1 MTGIPIF
8 FFFWGE
14 GEDNFGLSIKN
25 EIRDNSKKKIDM
37 VFKHLKPNVVRPT
50 ELD

>member
-25 EIRDNSKKKIDM
+25 EIRDNSKKKKKKIDM
-37 VFKHLKPNVVRPT
+37 VFKHLKTKCNQAN
-50 ELD
+50 